1 MTVHDP
7 HVTRP
12 TKKRR
17 SPISRAE
24 GERRLMEAALQLV
37 KDRPF
42 SEVSVRTIADV
53 ADVNHGFVHT
63 WFGSKN
69 DLLAAVTQMLSKEI
83 SDEAKDAPAGTE
95 AISAFDD
102 RLVLLVRLVIWLNL
116 EGYTFPGGLNLSIL
130 QTLEHRYATTD
141 GLTPRDAEGA
151 AIIATAV
158 GIAVG
163 AFRPI
168 IDTSTSVDITR
179 IYPMWRHILGLL
191 AEHPSQ

>member
-1 MTVHDP
+1 
-7 HVTRP
+7 
-12 TKKRR
+12 
-17 SPISRAE
+17 
-24 GERRLMEAALQLV
+24 MEAALQLV